1 MRILIT
7 GGAGFI
13 GSNFASLIA
22 KEETTFEITVLDKLT
37 YSGNLANLQTLI
49 NEERIKFVHGDIL
62 DTSLVDG
69 LMKSAD
75 CVVHFA
81 AESHVDRSIKSSYE
95 FFQTNVLGTQVL
107 LESALRHGIE
117 KFIHVSTDEVY
128 GSIDSGSWTEDFPV
142 KPNSPYAAS
151 KAGSDLAALAFY
163 KTHELPVIVTRCSNN
178 YGNNQYPEK
187 IIPLFITNLMSGKQV
202 PVYGDGNNVRDW
214 LHVSDHC
221 RALLLILR
229 NGTTGDVYNIGGGRE
244 LTNLELTHI
253 ILQQMNLGEDR
264 IEWVNDRLGHD
275 KRYALDISKISAE
288 LGYSPQ
294 VYFESG
300 IKDTVTWYLENEQW
314 WKPLITK

>member
-13 GSNFASLIA
+13 GSNFVSMV
-22 KEETTFEITVLDKLT
+22 TTEVPSNEITVLDKLT
-37 YSGNLANLQTLI
+37 YSGNLANLQGLI
-49 NEERIKFVHGDIL
+49 NEQKINFVHGDIL
-62 DTSLVDG
+62 DASLVDD
-69 LMKSAD
+69 LIKSTD
-75 CVVHFA
+75 YVVHFA
-81 AESHVDRSIKSSYE
+81 AESHVDRSIKNSFE

-107 LESALRHGIE
+107 LESALKHGIK

-128 GSIDSGSWTEDFPV
+128 GSIDSGSWTEEYPL

-151 KAGSDLAALAFY
+151 KAGSDLAVLDFY

-187 IIPLFITNLMSGKQV
+187 IIPLFITNLISGKQV
-202 PVYGDGNNVRDW
+202 SVYGDGNNVRDW

-221 RALLLILR
+221 RALMLILR
-229 NGTTGDVYNIGGGRE
+229 SGAAGEVYNIGGGRE
-244 LTNLELTHI
+244 LTNLELTKT
-253 ILQQMNLGEDR
+253 ILQQMNLGDDR

-275 KRYALDISKISAE
+275 RRYSLDISKISMA

-300 IKDTVTWYLENEQW
+300 IKETITWYLENEQW
-314 WKPLITK
+314 WKPLIAK